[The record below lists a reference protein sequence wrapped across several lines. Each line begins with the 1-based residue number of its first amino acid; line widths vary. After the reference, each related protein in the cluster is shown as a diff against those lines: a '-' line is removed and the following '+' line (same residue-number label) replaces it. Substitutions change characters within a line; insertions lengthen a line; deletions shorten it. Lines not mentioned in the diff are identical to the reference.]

1 MLKGLKSIKEK
12 SDQTQQIAFKD
23 RIRNLYLK
31 DGEYA
36 VIRFLTDTDSIIEAK
51 IHEITKTTEN
61 GPRYEKHYCTKEDI
75 GQCQDCQEGNI
86 PANMMFFWTY
96 VSHIMHK
103 TQNPRLERD
112 ENAPRWQQKKVG
124 STVYYEED
132 VAGPMI
138 LRCKRGKDG
147 YLRKKFLNIDEENGT
162 WCDRDYKW
170 SRSGGGINTV
180 YDLLGKDPSKLAKE
194 IKAVK
199 DELPELASVVSGKIT
214 SFNSEE
220 SDVIAEPS
228 SNSDDDGLF

>member
-1 MLKGLKSIKEK
+1 LLKGLKSIKEK
-12 SDQTQQIAFKD
+12 SEQAQQIAFKD

-36 VIRFLTDTDSIIEAK
+36 VIRFLTDTDGIIEAK
-51 IHEITKTTEN
+51 IHEITKTTET
-61 GPRYEKHYCTKEDI
+61 GPRYEKHYCTREDL
-75 GQCQDCQEGNI
+75 GQCEDCQQGNI
-86 PANMMFFWTY
+86 PANMMFFWLY
-96 VSHIMHK
+96 VSNVMHK

-112 ENAPRWQQKKVG
+112 ENAPRWSQKKVG
-124 STVYYEED
+124 NTVYYEERID
-132 VAGPMI
+132 GPMI

-180 YDLLGKDPSKLAKE
+180 YDLLGKDPSKISKE

-199 DELPELASVVSGKIT
+199 ESLPELADVVSGKIT

-220 SDVIAEPS
+220 VEEPPTTSDSE
-228 SNSDDDGLF
+228 DLF